1 MSYLNV
7 ASGAVVAELPGE
19 ARAQFIRKT
28 YMHVAVAVGAFA
40 LLEAFLLSIG
50 MGEKAASLFMS
61 VPYSNIVMLVGFIG
75 VSWLANN
82 WAHSGAS
89 RELQYA
95 GLALYVVAFA
105 LFMLPIMYIASAY
118 FPGVIEKAAWVTGA
132 FVLSLT
138 AVVFTTKKD
147 FSFLAPAIMVG
158 CIVGLTI
165 FVLSAVFGFNL
176 GTFFF
181 GAMVLYAGG
190 CILFTTS
197 SVMHHYH
204 EEQYV
209 AGSLALFSSI
219 GMSFLYILQFF
230 MSFSGE

>member
-105 LFMLPIMYIASAY
+105 LFMLPIMYHYCEPCS
-118 FPGVIEKAAWVTGA
+118 
-132 FVLSLT
+132 
-138 AVVFTTKKD
+138 
-147 FSFLAPAIMVG
+147 
-158 CIVGLTI
+158 
-165 FVLSAVFGFNL
+165 
-176 GTFFF
+176 
-181 GAMVLYAGG
+181 LYA
-190 CILFTTS
+190 C
-197 SVMHHYH
+197 V
-204 EEQYV
+204 
-209 AGSLALFSSI
+209 
-219 GMSFLYILQFF
+219 
-230 MSFSGE
+230 